1 MTSFDELLKMYE
13 DEFFA
18 TIRFGNQIVDHDL
31 MALLILEVMQLRKD
45 LISNGKKQ
53 NAELFNGLQKISRTL
68 DPYYTKQS
76 RR

>member
-18 TIRFGNQIVDHDL
+18 SIRLGQQIIDHDL
-31 MALLILEVMQLRKD
+31 MALLILEVIQLRKD
-45 LISNGKKQ
+45 LKQSNIKVQ
-53 NAELFNGLQKISRTL
+53 NEIHSGLTKLSRTF

>member
-13 DEFFA
+13 DEFLA
-18 TIRFGNQIVDHDL
+18 SIRIGREIVDHDL
-31 MALLILEVMQLRKD
+31 MALLILEVIQLRKE
-45 LISNGKKQ
+45 LIVNGKKQ

-68 DPYYTKQS
+68 DPYYTKQT